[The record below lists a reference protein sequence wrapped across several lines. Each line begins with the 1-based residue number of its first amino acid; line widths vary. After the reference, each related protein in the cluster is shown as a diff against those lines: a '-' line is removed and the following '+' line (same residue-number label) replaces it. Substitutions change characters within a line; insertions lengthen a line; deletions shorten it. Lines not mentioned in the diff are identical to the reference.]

1 MGLVL
6 PCIGS
11 PAPGLT
17 HHCYVAAVVCHSPGS
32 AHRVVLLCA
41 VSFAPVWSSAGI
53 WLFLPVGN
61 AGRGQWKGERKK
73 CSLNP
78 DVGRGVVFLGDTA
91 KDCCLFPTVLIFPKV
106 QCFLREELVLAD
118 CENNRGVGMWDF
130 EASSTAWFTKSSA
143 LSSILPCQSQGCF
156 SCSTVRWQQWISTT

>member
-41 VSFAPVWSSAGI
+41 VSFAPVWSSAGV
-53 WLFLPVGN
+53 WLFLPLGS
-61 AGRGQWKGERKK
+61 AGRSQWKGERKMFLK
-73 CSLNP
+73 PRCGKRCGVS
-78 DVGRGVVFLGDTA
+78 GRHCKGLLPV
-91 KDCCLFPTVLIFPKV
+91 PTVLIFPKV

-130 EASSTAWFTKSSA
+130 EASSTAWFTESSA